1 MKTYF
6 KGPKNG
12 PYQMTPIAFVESPF
26 KDKYG
31 VPRQPILADNVQGK
45 IKFVKDPDLV
55 TAIKMLEGYSHLWV
69 VFIFH
74 SHGGK
79 NWKPSIRPPKLGGR
93 KKVGVLASRSPHR
106 PNPIGISVVK
116 IEEIISK
123 DKDSLEILISGI
135 DLVDGTPVL
144 DVKPYLPYT
153 DALPDAHVGWSSGEI
168 KKHPVQFSKAAI
180 DFIHTLKSQSK
191 IQESIKQILE
201 IDPRPAYQQREKP
214 IDEKKTQGL
223 SYGIEI
229 AGYEVKYRIQ
239 DFGIYV
245 FDIFIPEDR

>member
-1 MKTYF
+1 
-6 KGPKNG
+6 
-12 PYQMTPIAFVESPF
+12 MTPIAFVESPF

-45 IKFVKDPDLV
+45 IKFVKDPDLK
-55 TAIKMLEGYSHLWV
+55 TAIKLIEGYSHLWV
-69 VFIFH
+69 VFVFH

-116 IEEIISK
+116 IEGIDFK
-123 DKDSLEILISGI
+123 DDGSFDILISGI

-153 DALPDAHVGWSSGEI
+153 DAVPQAHVGWSSGEI
-168 KKHPVQFSKAAI
+168 RKYSVEFSEGVLEFLAAAAAGSN
-180 DFIHTLKSQSK
+180 LKE
-191 IQESIKQILE
+191 IIKQILE

-214 IDEKKTQGL
+214 VDSLETQGL
-223 SYGIEI
+223 LYGIEI
-229 AGYEVKYRIQ
+229 SNHEVKYKIENKG
-239 DFGIYV
+239 FLV
-245 FDIFIPEDR
+245 VDIFDLEAT

>member
-1 MKTYF
+1 
-6 KGPKNG
+6 
-12 PYQMTPIAFVESPF
+12 MTPIAFVESPF

-45 IKFVKDPDLV
+45 IKFAKDPDLK

-69 VFIFH
+69 VFVFH

-116 IEEIISK
+116 IEGVEFK
-123 DKDSLEILISGI
+123 DDGTFDILISGI

-153 DALPDAHVGWSSGEI
+153 DAIPEAKVGWSSGEI
-168 KKHPVQFSKAAI
+168 KKYPVEFSKESLQTLAA
-180 DFIHTLKSQSK
+180 SK
-191 IQESIKQILE
+191 DSIKLQEAFRQVLQ

-214 IDEKKTQGL
+214 IDDEKTQG
-223 SYGIEI
+223 SNYGIEI
-229 AGYEVKYRIQ
+229 AGYEIKYCIKNH
-239 DFGIYV
+239 GIFV
-245 FDIFIPEDR
+245 VDIFKI